1 MTSVLRIYPRW
12 WRRRYGDEM
21 QALLEVA
28 PTRRGDRRDLVRGAL
43 DAWIHP
49 PEPSHVP
56 ALAALLGGGIWTM
69 VAARVASQ
77 PVQPDWPGYLGEV
90 VPFALVAAIFL
101 FIAVVGIAL
110 RAADAHARSTALAIV
125 ATIVGYMVWI
135 AAMAG
140 TVDGATHPGV
150 LWGTQT
156 VAMVAT
162 IGVGLLVRSVDE
174 RLGSLVTLAA
184 VAMLLPW
191 SGAWLVFG
199 TCWTAIGLVILVARS
214 LWFDERRRL
223 S

>member
-1 MTSVLRIYPRW
+1 MMGVLRIYPRW

-49 PEPSHVP
+49 PEPSYAP

-77 PVQPDWPGYLGEV
+77 PVQPDWPGYLTEV
-90 VPFALVAAIFL
+90 VPFALVAAVFL
-101 FIAVVGIAL
+101 FIAVVGIAF

-125 ATIVGYMVWI
+125 ATIAGYGAWI
-135 AAMAG
+135 VAMAV

-150 LWGTQT
+150 LWATQT

-174 RLGSLVTLAA
+174 RLGSLVVLAA
-184 VAMLLPW
+184 GAMLLPW

-214 LWFDERRRL
+214 IWFDERRRL